1 MSTEKTFFR
10 LEDSGKDTIKASVNG
25 SGADLIN
32 LVAQAIS
39 ANEDIRMV
47 VEMALLSVIAH
58 EESKREDDDQELIE
72 MLSKM
77 KIGVA

>member
-10 LEDSGKDTIKASVNG
+10 LEDSGKETIKASVNG

-58 EESKREDDDQELIE
+58 EESKRDRKSTRLNF
-72 MLSKM
+72 SH
-77 KIGVA
+77 